1 MGKATFLSIISFLFI
16 FVSSIEL
23 RISDCQNVSYFV
35 LGILNF
41 DGDLDDTLISPECLV
56 ESRATLNNVRVL
68 LVTGMRWR

>member
-23 RISDCQNVSYFV
+23 RISDCQNVWYFV

-41 DGDLDDTLISPECLV
+41 DGDQDDTGVMEKSGWKQ
-56 ESRATLNNVRVL
+56 SNVKQR
-68 LVTGMRWR
+68 

>member
-23 RISDCQNVSYFV
+23 RISDCQNVLYFV